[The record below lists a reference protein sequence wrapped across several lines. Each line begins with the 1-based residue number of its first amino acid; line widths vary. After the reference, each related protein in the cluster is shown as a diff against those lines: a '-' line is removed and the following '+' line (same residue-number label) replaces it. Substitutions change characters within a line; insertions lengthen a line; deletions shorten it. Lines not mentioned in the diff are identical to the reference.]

1 MIKCGLDPQ
10 GDKILKMGKSLL
22 TGMLV
27 GALMVGAAP
36 QVAANED
43 EPTAGEMAAD
53 MIVGRP
59 FGLIA
64 TALGTA
70 TFIVSLPFSAL
81 GGNVEQAAE
90 HLVVKPAQATFV
102 RCLGC
107 RTSGR
112 YLDPDE
118 AE

>member
-1 MIKCGLDPQ
+1 MNMRK
-10 GDKILKMGKSLL
+10 KLL
-22 TGMLV
+22 TGMLA
-27 GALMVGAAP
+27 GALIAGAP
-36 QVAANED
+36 GVAANED
-43 EPTAGEMAAD
+43 EPTYGAMAAD
-53 MIVGRP
+53 VVVGRP
-59 FGLIA
+59 LGLLA

-90 HLVVKPAQATFV
+90 HLVVKPAEATFV

-107 RTSGR
+107 KSSGR